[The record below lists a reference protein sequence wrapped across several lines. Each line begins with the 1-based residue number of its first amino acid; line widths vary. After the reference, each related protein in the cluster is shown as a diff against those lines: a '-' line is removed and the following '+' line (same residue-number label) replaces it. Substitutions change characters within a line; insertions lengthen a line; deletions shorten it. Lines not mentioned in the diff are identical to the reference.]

1 MKHLMSLIALAL
13 LASCTKETLKEPPL
27 KYSMMPPYLDVE
39 TVLPQWATDSVVAKD
54 AQDFKSIAIDSGKL
68 VTVYKD
74 TITVPPGILISE
86 KKAAL
91 YTFYK
96 SNYEQQQTKI
106 KILDTLNRTYY
117 DKALDAEKVYQAQIK
132 LLQENVKRT
141 WLEKNMIYIG
151 FGCGLLT
158 AILTEWAVF
167 QIPHIGE

>member
-1 MKHLMSLIALAL
+1 MKHLMLIAVLAAL
-13 LASCTKETLKEPPL
+13 LPSCVKETMKEPPL

-39 TVLPQWATDSVVAKD
+39 TVLPQWSTDSVVASGAK
-54 AQDFKSIAIDSGKL
+54 DFKSMAVDSGKL

-74 TITVPPGILISE
+74 TMMLPPGILISE

-106 KILDTLNRTYY
+106 RILDTLNWTYY
-117 DKALDAEKVYQAQIK
+117 QKALDAEKVYQAQIQ
-132 LLQENVKRT
+132 LLRKDVERS

-151 FGCGLLT
+151 FGAGLIT
-158 AILTEWAVF
+158 AILTEWAVL
-167 QIPHIGE
+167 QAVE